1 MCLATE
7 YVTTTRK
14 LSLASIV
21 LLAVTLNF
29 ITARG
34 IDYVSR
40 PKLVSLDD
48 VLNYN
53 GKGYESGRR
62 GRPARRHHHQSAS
75 SPSLL
80 QQQVGV
86 GMGVSKPISLEKEA
100 QKREARKNSSVLPSL
115 MSATQGPSAKQD

>member
-1 MCLATE
+1 MS
-7 YVTTTRK
+7 TRK

-21 LLAVTLNF
+21 VLALTFNF

-62 GRPARRHHHQSAS
+62 GRPAVRTSA
-75 SPSLL
+75 
-80 QQQVGV
+80 G
-86 GMGVSKPISLEKEA
+86 KPVSLEKES
-100 QKREARKNSSVLPSL
+100 QKREMGKRVSSVLPSL
-115 MSATQGPSAKQD
+115 MSSGNGSGQAKQD